1 MSLVLSARLAS
12 PEARSGLFYLTM
24 FASGGAAVT
33 YLPIWL
39 SLQGIT
45 EAQIGVINA
54 LPILVMMVL
63 NLVVG
68 RIADRAKDWRSVI
81 IIGCMAT
88 AVASVG
94 LLFVS
99 GFWAILLF
107 WTLTVLPMAAT
118 GPVVD
123 AAVMRLTRR
132 RGSDFGVIRAWG
144 TVGFMTFNALA
155 GVFAA
160 WWGPAFFIPLFVGLS
175 VLRAVASLYLPLF
188 RAPEPSASDPK
199 PLINPLIAQRLREV
213 MKPWFLLPL
222 FGMAMVFGIHMMIGI
237 CRSGDYVPVQ
247 ADFAPVHCAPSP
259 AHRGDRNDHSH
270 DRDGAGAVCAVPHH
284 LATDAR
290 AQLCCRLPR
299 GHQFHCQLD
308 QREDGGRSARPVH
321 NHGSGMLDRG
331 NDWVWSALWPDRPA
345 GVLCRGGF
353 CRGRGRV
360 HLALDHSQEPA
371 NLSWLQKSPGR
382 CRGFSF
388 YGMTDDDQLSLPL
401 A

>member
-160 WWGPAFFIPLFVGLS
+160 WWGPVFFIPLFVGLS

-222 FGMAMVFGIHMMIGI
+222 FGMAMVFGIHMMINAFAALVWMQAGI
-237 CRSGDYVPVQ
+237 SAAIIGPLVALAAFAEAAIMFLFKRISRRFTARHLLLIAAIATTIRMTGMALEPFVPFLIILQLMHGLSFAVGYLGAINFIANWTSEKMAAEAQGLFTTMVQ
-247 ADFAPVHCAPSP
+247 ACSIVATIGFGALFGLIGQQAFYVAAVFAV
-259 AHRGDRNDHSH
+259 
-270 DRDGAGAVCAVPHH
+270 V
-284 LATDAR
+284 
-290 AQLCCRLPR
+290 
-299 GHQFHCQLD
+299 
-308 QREDGGRSARPVH
+308 GGVFI
-321 NHGSGMLDRG
+321 
-331 NDWVWSALWPDRPA
+331 W
-345 GVLCRGGF
+345 
-353 CRGRGRV
+353 
-360 HLALDHSQEPA
+360 
-371 NLSWLQKSPGR
+371 LSIILKSPQ
-382 CRGFSF
+382 
-388 YGMTDDDQLSLPL
+388 T
-401 A
+401 